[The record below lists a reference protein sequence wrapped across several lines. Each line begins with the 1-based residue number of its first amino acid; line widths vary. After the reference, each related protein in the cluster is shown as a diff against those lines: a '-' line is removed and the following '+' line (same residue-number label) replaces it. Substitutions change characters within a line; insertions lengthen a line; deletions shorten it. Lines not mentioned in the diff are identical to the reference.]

1 MTSEPEVSVVIPT
14 YNRSALLRD
23 AVDSVLV
30 QDTQR
35 STIGGEI
42 NYKLAQI
49 VRAEPDAGLFRV
61 PPDYTRQELP
71 VRYGSQLTSKPL
83 SPAVRIKP

>member
-1 MTSEPEVSVVIPT
+1 MSPFHHT
-14 YNRSALLRD
+14 
-23 AVDSVLV
+23 
-30 QDTQR
+30 
-35 STIGGEI
+35 
-42 NYKLAQI
+42 LAQLASLATI
-49 VRAEPDAGLFRV
+49 RGNVAEAEIWSRAIDLVRAHHIESEPDAGLFRV